1 MPTSQSLLREDG
13 SPARPTRR
21 ILLTLVRLGIGIG
34 LLVYLARSGVIN
46 LHALSRLFT
55 VWPITLA
62 AVALLLLDVALMA
75 LRLSWLFQPHG
86 LHLPLGKSLQLTLVS
101 FFFTTF
107 LPGAAGGDL
116 AKLFYATKGNSG
128 RRMEIITITL
138 LDRAIGLFSLLV
150 LPLLFAPMFLPFIG
164 TRPTLRILL
173 MAVGVLAFGLL
184 VAFLLCLFNPPWVER
199 LAQWALGF
207 LPWGSIPERIL
218 GTIGVYR
225 RSLGTL
231 VAALGA
237 SLVANLCLIAV
248 TALAVLAL
256 NPAGLST
263 IICLMIPL
271 GHIVNSLPLTP
282 GGLGVGETA
291 FNALFDM
298 AGLRGGAEALL
309 CWRIWM
315 ALVGILGLA
324 FYLRGLRRCVFDA
337 EAAGDEPVSN
347 QGLLSPLSGSLVL
360 KRRAE

>member
-1 MPTSQSLLREDG
+1 MPSSLSLACEDAA
-13 SPARPTRR
+13 PARPARR
-21 ILLTLVRLGIGIG
+21 ILLTLVRLGIGVG

-46 LHALSRLFT
+46 LHALSRLYMA
-55 VWPITLA
+55 WPITVA
-62 AVALLLLDVALMA
+62 AVALLLVDVALMG

-86 LHLPLGKSLQLTLVS
+86 LHLPLGRSLQLTLIS

-116 AKLFYATKGNSG
+116 AKLFYAAKGNSG
-128 RRMEIITITL
+128 RRTEIITIVI
-138 LDRAIGLFSLLV
+138 LDRAFGLFSLLV
-150 LPLLFAPMFLPFIG
+150 LPLFFAPMFLPFIQA
-164 TRPTLRILL
+164 RAALRILL
-173 MAVGVLAFGLL
+173 MSVALVAFGLL
-184 VAFLLCLFNPPWVER
+184 VAFLVCLLNPR
-199 LAQWALGF
+199 GALRF
-207 LPWGSIPERIL
+207 LPRSEIPERVL
-218 GTIGVYR
+218 RTIGVYR
-225 RSLGTL
+225 RNPGTL

-256 NPAGLST
+256 SPSGLSL
-263 IICLMIPL
+263 IMGLMIPL

-315 ALVGILGLA
+315 ALIGLLGLV
-324 FYLRGLRRCVFDA
+324 FYLYGLRRCVFDT
-337 EAAGDEPVSN
+337 EVPSEEPTAKSQSADSVWG
-347 QGLLSPLSGSLVL
+347 Q
-360 KRRAE
+360 A